1 MKVSNQEKT
10 GRKKMV
16 REITQEVE
24 KIESELRALNEF
36 IHAEPELGG
45 EEYRACRA
53 HIQFLQ
59 RHGLQVETQYLGIP
73 TAFKAT
79 LDSRKPGATIAYLS
93 EYDALPDIGHGCGH
107 NLLGTVSS
115 GAGAVLGKIL
125 SEIGGRVMVFGT
137 PAEETNG
144 FKVDMANKGAFD
156 EIDVAMVAHPGASHC
171 RSGRSL
177 AMDALEFTF
186 LGKAAHAA
194 TKPEAG
200 INALD
205 AAINTFNHIN
215 ALREHMRPDARVHG
229 YIKEGG
235 IVANIVPERA
245 VVRFH
250 VRALTNSYL
259 KQLVEK
265 VKNCAEGASLA
276 AGTQLCIKN
285 YEKSY
290 DNMVTN
296 LTLSEAYCRNLLKM
310 GVATIEDCPADE
322 LGSID
327 AGNVSQKCPT
337 IHPYFAIS
345 ETLVVEHTRE
355 FARATVTPFAYGE
368 MKKTI
373 GALVLTGLEVVID
386 PELLRAIKTE
396 FHMKGE

>member
-1 MKVSNQEKT
+1 MELVGKVK
-10 GRKKMV
+10 
-16 REITQEVE
+16 QEVE
-24 KIESELRALNEF
+24 RIESELRALNES
-36 IHAEPELGG
+36 IHADPELGG
-45 EEYRACRA
+45 EEFKACRA

-59 RHGLQVETQYLGIP
+59 HHGFQVEDQYLGIP

-79 LDSRKPGATIAYLS
+79 LDSRKPGATIAYLA

-125 SEIGGRVMVFGT
+125 SEIGGRVIVFGT

-144 FKVDMANKGAFD
+144 FKVDMAAKGAFD
-156 EIDVAMVAHPGASHC
+156 EVDVAMIAHPGSSHC

-186 LGKAAHAA
+186 LGKAAHSAV
-194 TKPEAG
+194 KPEAG
-200 INALD
+200 VNALD

-215 ALREHMRPDARVHG
+215 SLREHMRPDAKVHG

-235 IVANIVPERA
+235 IAANIVPERA
-245 VVRFH
+245 VARFY
-250 VRALTNSYL
+250 VRALTKSNL

-265 VKNCAEGASLA
+265 VKRCAEGASLA
-276 AGTQLCIKN
+276 AGSQLHIKN

-296 LTLSEAYCRNLLKM
+296 STLSEAYCRNLLKM
-310 GVATIEDCPADE
+310 GVATIDDRPDDE

-327 AGNVSQKCPT
+327 AGNVSHKCPT

-345 ETLVVEHTRE
+345 EGRVVEHTRE
-355 FARATVTPFAYGE
+355 FAQATVSPFAYNE

-373 GALVLTGLEVVID
+373 GALVQTGLEVVMD
-386 PELLRAIKTE
+386 LELLEAIKTE
-396 FHMKGE
+396 FCVTGK

>member
-1 MKVSNQEKT
+1 MRNKVTK
-10 GRKKMV
+10 
-16 REITQEVE
+16 EIEG
-24 KIESELRALNEF
+24 IESELRALNES
-36 IHAEPELGG
+36 IYADPELGE
-45 EEYRACRA
+45 EEYKSCQA

-59 RHGLQVETQYLGIP
+59 QHGFQIQSQYLGIS

-79 LDSRKPGATIAYLS
+79 LDSWKPGPTIAYLA

-115 GAGAVLGKIL
+115 GAGVILGKML
-125 SEIGGRVMVFGT
+125 SETGGRVVVFGT

-144 FKVDMANKGAFD
+144 FKVDMANQGAFD
-156 EIDVAMVAHPGASHC
+156 KIDVAMIAHPGSNHC

-177 AMDALEFTF
+177 AMEALEFTF

-194 TKPEAG
+194 ENPEAG

-205 AAINTFNHIN
+205 AVLNMFNNIN
-215 ALREHMRPDARVHG
+215 ALREHIRLDARVHG
-229 YIKEGG
+229 IIKEGG

-245 VVRFH
+245 VARFYI
-250 VRALTNSYL
+250 RALSKNYL
-259 KQLVEK
+259 KQLIVK

-276 AGTQLCIKN
+276 AGTRLHIRN

-296 LTLSEAYCRNLLKM
+296 LALSDAYCRNLLKM
-310 GVATIEDCPADE
+310 DVAAIHDSPNDE
-322 LGSID
+322 IGSID
-327 AGNVSQKCPT
+327 AGNVSHKCPA

-345 ETLVVEHTRE
+345 ERSVIKHTKE
-355 FARATVTPFAYGE
+355 FAQSTITPFAYQE

-373 GALVLTGLEVVID
+373 GALVLTGLDIVMD
-386 PELLRAIKTE
+386 PELLKNIKTE
-396 FHMKGE
+396 FDVTVK

>member
-1 MKVSNQEKT
+1 MIRKV
-10 GRKKMV
+10 
-16 REITQEVE
+16 TQEIE
-24 KIESELRALNEF
+24 RIESELRDLNET

-45 EEYRACRA
+45 EEFKASQA
-53 HIQFLQ
+53 HIRFLQ
-59 RHGLQVETQYLGIP
+59 RHGFQVETQYLGIP

-79 LDSRKPGATIAYLS
+79 FKSREPGPTIAYLA

-115 GAGAVLGKIL
+115 GAGVVLSKML
-125 SEIGGRVMVFGT
+125 SEIGGCIIVFGT

-144 FKVDMANKGAFD
+144 FKVDMAEKGAFD
-156 EIDVAMVAHPGASHC
+156 KIDVAMIAHPDASHC
-171 RSGRSL
+171 RSSRSL

-194 TKPEAG
+194 EKPEAG

-205 AAINTFNHIN
+205 AAINTFNNIN
-215 ALREHMRPDARVHG
+215 ALREHIRPDARVHG

-235 IVANIVPERA
+235 IAANIVPERA
-245 VVRFH
+245 VARFY
-250 VRALTNSYL
+250 VRALTKSYL
-259 KQLVEK
+259 KQLAEK

-276 AGTQLCIKN
+276 AGTQLRIRN

-296 LTLSEAYCRNLLKM
+296 SALSEAYCRNLMKM
-310 GVATIEDCPADE
+310 GVRSIKDGDNDE

-327 AGNVSQKCPT
+327 AGNVSHKCPT

-345 ETLVVEHTRE
+345 ENRIEKHTRE
-355 FARATVTPFAYGE
+355 FSRATVTPFAYGE

-373 GALVLTGLEVVID
+373 GALVLTGMEVVKD
-386 PELLRAIKTE
+386 SDFLEAIKTE
-396 FHMKGE
+396 FYVKDK

>member
-1 MKVSNQEKT
+1 MEMVGKVK
-10 GRKKMV
+10 
-16 REITQEVE
+16 QEVE
-24 KIESELRALNEF
+24 RIESELWILNES
-36 IHAEPELGG
+36 IHADPELGG
-45 EEYRACRA
+45 EEFNACRA

-59 RHGLQVETQYLGIP
+59 HHNFQVEYQYLGIP

-79 LDSRKPGATIAYLS
+79 LDSRKPGATIAYLA
-93 EYDALPDIGHGCGH
+93 EYDALPGIGHGCGH

-115 GAGAVLGKIL
+115 GAGAVLGKIQ
-125 SEIGGRVMVFGT
+125 SEIGGRVIVYGT

-144 FKVDMANKGAFD
+144 FKVDMAAKGAFD
-156 EIDVAMVAHPGASHC
+156 EIDVAMIAHPGASHC

-194 TKPEAG
+194 VKPEAG

-245 VVRFH
+245 VVRFY
-250 VRALTNSYL
+250 VRALTKSYL
-259 KQLVEK
+259 KQLVKK
-265 VKNCAEGASLA
+265 VKNCAEGASIA
-276 AGTQLCIKN
+276 AGTKLCIKN

-296 LTLSEAYCRNLLKM
+296 STLSEEYCRNLLTM
-310 GVATIEDCPADE
+310 GVVTIDDRPDDE
-322 LGSID
+322 LGSLD
-327 AGNVSQKCPT
+327 AGNVSHKCPT

-345 ETLVVEHTRE
+345 ESRVVEHTRE
-355 FARATVTPFAYGE
+355 FAQATVTPFAYDE

-373 GALVLTGLEVVID
+373 GALVLTGLEVVMD
-386 PELLRAIKTE
+386 PELLKAIKTE
-396 FHMKGE
+396 FGVTGK

>member
-1 MKVSNQEKT
+1 MIRKV
-10 GRKKMV
+10 
-16 REITQEVE
+16 TQEIE
-24 KIESELRALNEF
+24 KIESELRDLNET

-45 EEYRACRA
+45 EEVKASRA

-59 RHGLQVETQYLGIP
+59 QHGFQVETQYMGIP
-73 TAFKAT
+73 TAFRAT
-79 LDSRKPGATIAYLS
+79 FKSRKPGPAIAYLA

-115 GAGAVLGKIL
+115 GAGAVLSKML
-125 SEIGGRVMVFGT
+125 SEIGGRVIVFGT

-144 FKVDMANKGAFD
+144 FKVDMAEKGAFD
-156 EIDVAMVAHPGASHC
+156 KIDVAMIAHPDASHC

-186 LGKAAHAA
+186 TGKTAHAA
-194 TKPEAG
+194 VKPEAG

-205 AAINTFNHIN
+205 AAINTFNNIN

-235 IVANIVPERA
+235 IAANIVPERA
-245 VVRFH
+245 VARFY
-250 VRALTNSYL
+250 VRALTKSYL
-259 KQLVEK
+259 KPLVEK

-276 AGTQLCIKN
+276 AGTRLRIKN

-296 LTLSEAYCRNLLKM
+296 SALSEAYCRNLMKM
-310 GVATIEDCPADE
+310 GVATIKDSDNDE

-327 AGNVSQKCPT
+327 AGNVSHKCPT

-345 ETLVVEHTRE
+345 ENRVEKHTRE

-373 GALVLTGLEVVID
+373 GALVLTGMAVVNDSGFLE
-386 PELLRAIKTE
+386 AIKTE
-396 FHMKGE
+396 FNVKEK